1 MMVTNMLRLNLLIL
15 LLLLLLLTNNV
26 LLQLLRL
33 TTDAVFQLLHYVIS
47 AYNQPEITVGI
58 CGYTMVCTYFH
69 LLFAIH
75 TTTVSCLWVWLTF
88 FFSQSI
94 INVVITTF

>member
-15 LLLLLLLTNNV
+15 LLLLLLILTNNV

-75 TTTVSCLWVWLTF
+75 TTTVSRLWVWLILVF
-88 FFSQSI
+88 LNQLM
-94 INVVITTF
+94 